1 MTTPNPVYLTG
12 GGEPYERVIAYPL
25 AGIPGRNGKDGE
37 RGPRGPVGPPGP
49 ASSGPALFTGP
60 GAPPDYI
67 EGARPGDGWL
77 DTLTGDTYRLD

>member
-1 MTTPNPVYLTG
+1 MVNPVYMPG
-12 GGEPYERVIAYPL
+12 GTTYDRVIAYPTE
-25 AGIPGRNGKDGE
+25 GIPGKDGKDGE
-37 RGPRGPVGPPGP
+37 QGPRGPRGEPGP

-60 GAPPDYI
+60 GSPPDYI